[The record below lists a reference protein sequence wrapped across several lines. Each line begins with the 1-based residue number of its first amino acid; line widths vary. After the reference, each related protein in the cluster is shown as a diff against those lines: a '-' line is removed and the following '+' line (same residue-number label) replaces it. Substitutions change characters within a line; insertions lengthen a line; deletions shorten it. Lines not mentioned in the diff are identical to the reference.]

1 MLGIIGGSGFYKLDK
16 LQNQK
21 YIAKTTELGDASA
34 DILLGELSAK
44 GKTTQLAFLARHG
57 IEHNLAPHKINYRAN
72 ILALKNAGVD
82 RIIALH
88 SVGAIDAIANRTI
101 LMPKD
106 LIDYTHGREASFF
119 DGDYL
124 PLKHTDFSYPF
135 CKRMQNELLAVA
147 QKEQI
152 ELKVNGA
159 YGVTQGIRLET
170 PAEIAR
176 MRKDGATIVGMTL
189 MPEAILARELEIDY
203 VSLSIVV
210 NPAAGVCEESISLA
224 EIEENLN
231 QSTAKAEQLIFAY
244 ALAS

>member
-34 DILLGELSAK
+34 DILLGELSAN